1 MLTTPRKS
9 PAKDDEE
16 KTTERE
22 SDRPKEHKERQSH

>member
-22 SDRPKEHKERQSH
+22 SDRPKEHKE